1 MLPMCVVVKFHR
13 DSLYV
18 VKLTKLDVALT
29 LSYLMDLWLH
39 RKFCPSFEVR
49 RSGGEEER
57 FASGVCSCVMV
68 CYWEFFPSPLGEK
81 QLSGQSQSLTNLDGR
96 NLLKTFSWIAPCF
109 YVWQTSN

>member
-1 MLPMCVVVKFHR
+1 MGALLSISGSETHEGLTHVARGVVVKFHR

-68 CYWEFFPSPLGEK
+68 CYWEFFPALWEK
-81 QLSGQSQSLTNLDGR
+81 NNSLVSLNL
-96 NLLKTFSWIAPCF
+96 
-109 YVWQTSN
+109 

>member
-49 RSGGEEER
+49 GSGGEEER

-68 CYWEFFPSPLGEK
+68 CYWEFFPALWEK
-81 QLSGQSQSLTNLDGR
+81 NNSLVSLNL
-96 NLLKTFSWIAPCF
+96 
-109 YVWQTSN
+109 